1 LEANVFAEIAASF
14 QHGDIYLR
22 IMLVLAFLGLAVIF
36 ERMIML
42 QFVYNLDFG
51 KFLSD
56 LRKLLTPED
65 TSRALSFCKGV
76 SNTSLPAITRR
87 ALEAAET
94 DPTTIRGVIEEE
106 TIAFLPKIEFRVGAL
121 MAFSTLILLVG
132 VLGSI
137 DSLWNT
143 FHAVGVLDTSQK
155 QASLGGEIAS
165 ALNPT
170 AFGLLLSILILVGHY
185 LVRGMAIRLT
195 ERMHYGVAVINNLL
209 VPADVPSFMPVA
221 MPASMRDLPG
231 MSSPIQS
238 SVVAPATVEGANTNA
253 SSANATAENIRDE
266 EEII

>member
-1 LEANVFAEIAASF
+1 MFAEIAASF
-14 QHGDIYLR
+14 QHGDAYLR
-22 IMLVLAFLGLAVIF
+22 IMLLLAFLGLVVIF

-65 TSRALSFCKGV
+65 TSRALSFCKSV

-106 TIAFLPKIEFRVGAL
+106 TIAFLPRIELRVGSL
-121 MAFSTLILLVG
+121 MAFSTIILLIG

-143 FHAVGVLDTSQK
+143 FHAVSVLDTAQK
-155 QASLGGEIAS
+155 QASLGAEIAR

-170 AFGLLLSILILVGHY
+170 AFGLLLSTLMVIGHY

-221 MPASMRDLPG
+221 MPASIRDLPG
-231 MSSPIQS
+231 TNPIQS
-238 SVVAPATVEGANTNA
+238 NVIAPPTAEGANTNA
-253 SSANATAENIRDE
+253 SPATATAENIRDE

>member
-1 LEANVFAEIAASF
+1 MFAEIAASF
-14 QHGDIYLR
+14 QQDNVYLKV
-22 IMLVLAFLGLAVIF
+22 MLFLGFIGMAVIF

-51 KFLSD
+51 KFLTD

-65 TSRALSFCKGV
+65 TSRALNFCKSV

-106 TIAFLPKIEFRVGAL
+106 TIGFLPRIELRIGAL
-121 MAFSTLILLVG
+121 MAFSTLILLTG

-143 FHAVGVLDTSQK
+143 FHALGVLDTTQK
-155 QASLGGEIAS
+155 QASLGSEIAT
-165 ALNPT
+165 ALNPV
-170 AFGLLLSILILVGHY
+170 AFGLLLSMLMLVGYH
-185 LVRGMAIRLT
+185 LVRGMALRLT
-195 ERMHYGVAVINNLL
+195 EKMHYGVTVITNLL
-209 VPADVPSFMPVA
+209 VPTEVASFMPVA
-221 MPASMRDLPG
+221 MASPVRD
-231 MSSPIQS
+231 SSPIS
-238 SVVAPATVEGANTNA
+238 SPVQNTIVPPTTNEGAAPDGNSA
-253 SSANATAENIRDE
+253 SNTAENIRDE

>member
-1 LEANVFAEIAASF
+1 MFAEIAASF
-14 QHGDIYLR
+14 QNGDIYLR

-36 ERMIML
+36 ERLIML

-106 TIAFLPKIEFRVGAL
+106 TIAFLPKIELRVGAL
-121 MAFSTLILLVG
+121 MAFSTVILLVG

-143 FHAVGVLDTSQK
+143 FHAVSVLDTSQK
-155 QASLGGEIAS
+155 QASLGGE
-165 ALNPT
+165 
-170 AFGLLLSILILVGHY
+170 
-185 LVRGMAIRLT
+185 
-195 ERMHYGVAVINNLL
+195 
-209 VPADVPSFMPVA
+209 
-221 MPASMRDLPG
+221 
-231 MSSPIQS
+231 
-238 SVVAPATVEGANTNA
+238 
-253 SSANATAENIRDE
+253 
-266 EEII
+266 